1 MLYATKILTV
11 EYAKDERKKMRKT
24 RKKLKFICDLGD
36 ENEMK
41 VVNLVEF
48 FFRNVQEPIFE
59 AIKTWTTAEIR
70 EI

>member
-59 AIKTWTTAEIR
+59 AIKT
-70 EI
+70 